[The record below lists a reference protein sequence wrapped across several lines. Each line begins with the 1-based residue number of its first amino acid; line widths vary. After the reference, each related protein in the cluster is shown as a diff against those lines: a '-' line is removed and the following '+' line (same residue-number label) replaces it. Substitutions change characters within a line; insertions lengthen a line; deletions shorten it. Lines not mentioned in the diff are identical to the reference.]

1 MAPPGN
7 RRAGHSRKAQYNT
20 FFGYLAAFAGAV
32 LGGLVLLYSLGND
45 GAFSGARSTAA
56 GVTSPAARAAA
67 ASSSE
72 VKGVFSALGGFFTS
86 GSRVARLEREVAEA
100 RVQLAEAAAVRE
112 ENARLK
118 ALLGLAQLEPKPVA
132 MARLIGSTSSS
143 TRRYATLDAGSGK
156 GVQTGMPV
164 RTPLG
169 LVGRVLEVGPT
180 TSRVLLITDAE
191 NLVPVKRASD
201 GTPALAN
208 GRSDGTLQ
216 IRLINIGLNPLKPG
230 DAIVASG
237 SGGLYWPGTAIAV
250 VTELTRDGAIARPLS
265 DPGSAEYVAVQP
277 LWAEQAAVPAPQAQ
291 QGRP

>member
-7 RRAGHSRKAQYNT
+7 RRSGHSRKAQYNT

-32 LGGLVLLYSLGND
+32 LGGLVLLYSLGHD
-45 GAFSGARSTAA
+45 GAFSGARATAA
-56 GVTSPAARAAA
+56 GVTAPAARAAA
-67 ASSSE
+67 AGSSE
-72 VKGVFSALGGFFTS
+72 AKGVFSALAGFFTS
-86 GSRVARLEREVAEA
+86 GSRVARMEREVAVA

-118 ALLGLAQLEPKPVA
+118 ALLDLAQQDPKPVA
-132 MARLIGSTSSS
+132 VARMIGSTSSS
-143 TRRYATLDAGSGK
+143 TRRFATLDVGSRN

-169 LVGRVLEVGPT
+169 LVGRVLEVGST

-191 NLVPVKRASD
+191 NLVPVKRATD

-250 VTELTRDGAIARPLS
+250 VTQLTRDGAIARPLS
-265 DPGSAEYVAVQP
+265 DPGSAEFVAVQP
-277 LWAEQAAVPAPQAQ
+277 LWAEQAAAPAAPATDA
-291 QGRP
+291 P